1 MSDFWIF
8 ELPKWGGKISINFQI
23 FIFGFEFLAKNKEA
37 WLLDSCILYLVY
49 SQILVKFFP
58 MDDIFRQKK
67 AKLKIENR
75 KPSDFGVFQ

>member
-1 MSDFWIF
+1 MVF
-8 ELPKWGGKISINFQI
+8 EFFNCQSEEAKLVLIPRF
-23 FIFGFEFLAKNKEA
+23 FIFGFGCLAKNKEA
-37 WLLDSCILYLVY
+37 RLLDSCILYLVY

-75 KPSDFGVFQ
+75 KPIDFGVFQ